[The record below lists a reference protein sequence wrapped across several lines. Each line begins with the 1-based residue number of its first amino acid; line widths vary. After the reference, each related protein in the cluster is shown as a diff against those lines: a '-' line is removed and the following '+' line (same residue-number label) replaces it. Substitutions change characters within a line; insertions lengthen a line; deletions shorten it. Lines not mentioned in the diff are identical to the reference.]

1 MEQHEL
7 RPPRGA
13 KRPRKRIGRGNASG
27 HGTYSG
33 RGIKGQQSRS
43 GSGPSHAFEG
53 GQTPLVRRLP
63 RRRGFTNPFRVAYT
77 PVNLHDLAKFPD
89 GGEVTPESLHEMGVV
104 RSLRRP
110 VKLLGDGDLSVAL
123 IVRTHRVSDAARVKI
138 EAAGGTVEELTPR
151 PPPSERETK
160 AERRAKARAPKAEEP
175 ASEETSPQAE
185 APEAPSADVDTA
197 EAEPSAAKPKKATA
211 KAEAAEKKPKKTTAK
226 AEAGEE
232 KPKKARKAKTSASK
246 PKKSAAKAKK
256 GEAEA
261 AGTEENVSPDPEA
274 AAAKD

>member
-33 RGIKGQQSRS
+33 RGIKGQQARS

-63 RRRGFTNPFRVAYT
+63 RRRGFHNPFRVAYT
-77 PVNLHDLAKFPD
+77 PVNLRDLAKFPD

-123 IVRTHRVSDAARVKI
+123 IVRTHRVSDTARAKI

-175 ASEETSPQAE
+175 ASEKAAEQEQEAPAPAAE
-185 APEAPSADVDTA
+185 ANTSE
-197 EAEPSAAKPKKATA
+197 
-211 KAEAAEKKPKKTTAK
+211 

-232 KPKKARKAKTSASK
+232 KPKKTTAKARKTKTSASK
-246 PKKSAAKAKK
+246 SKKGAAKAKE
-256 GEAEA
+256 GAAEA
-261 AGTEENVSPDPEA
+261 AGTEEIVSPDPET

>member
-43 GSGPSHAFEG
+43 GAGPSHAFEG

-63 RRRGFTNPFRVAYT
+63 RRRGFHNPFRVAYT
-77 PVNLHDLAKFPD
+77 PVNLRDLAKFPD
-89 GGEVTPESLHEMGVV
+89 GSEVTPESLREMGVV
-104 RSLRRP
+104 RSGRRP

-123 IVRTHRVSDAARVKI
+123 MVRTHRVSAAARAKI

-151 PPPSERETK
+151 PSPEERE
-160 AERRAKARAPKAEEP
+160 AKAPKAEE
-175 ASEETSPQAE
+175 AAAEETSPQE
-185 APEAPSADVDTA
+185 APAAETVTP
-197 EAEPSAAKPKKATA
+197 EAEPSTAKPKKVKAKADAGEEKPKTAKAKAQKAKTSAAKPKKDTA
-211 KAEAAEKKPKKTTAK
+211 KA
-226 AEAGEE
+226 G
-232 KPKKARKAKTSASK
+232 
-246 PKKSAAKAKK
+246 K
-256 GEAEA
+256 GTAEA
-261 AGTEENVSPDPEA
+261 AGTEENVSPAPEA
-274 AAAKD
+274 AATED

>member
-33 RGIKGQQSRS
+33 RGIKGQQSRA

-63 RRRGFTNPFRVAYT
+63 RRRGFTNPFRVSYT

-110 VKLLGDGDLSVAL
+110 VKLLGDGELSVAL
-123 IVRTHRVSDAARVKI
+123 MVRTHRVSDTARAKI

-160 AERRAKARAPKAEEP
+160 AERRAKARASKAEEP
-175 ASEETSPQAE
+175 TEPASKDTSPQEEETE
-185 APEAPSADVDTA
+185 APAADVDTPK
-197 EAEPSAAKPKKATA
+197 AEPSAAKPKKATA
-211 KAEAAEKKPKKTTAK
+211 KAEAGEGKPKKTTA
-226 AEAGEE
+226 
-232 KPKKARKAKTSASK
+232 KARKAKTSASK

-256 GEAEA
+256 GVAEA

>member
-33 RGIKGQQSRS
+33 RGIKGQQARS

-63 RRRGFTNPFRVAYT
+63 RRRGFHNPFRVAYT
-77 PVNLHDLAKFPD
+77 PVNLRDLAKFPAD
-89 GGEVTPESLHEMGVV
+89 SEVTPESLREMGVV
-104 RSLRRP
+104 RSARRP

-123 IVRTHRVSDAARVKI
+123 MVRTHRVSAAARAKI

-160 AERRAKARAPKAEEP
+160 AEREAKEATPEETGPQAEEP
-175 ASEETSPQAE
+175 A
-185 APEAPSADVDTA
+185 APTA
-197 EAEPSAAKPKKATA
+197 EAGTSEAEAAAEKPKKATA
-211 KAEAAEKKPKKTTAK
+211 KAQ
-226 AEAGEE
+226 
-232 KPKKARKAKTSASK
+232 KAKTSASK
-246 PKKSAAKAKK
+246 PKRGAAKAKK
-256 GEAEA
+256 GAEEA
-261 AGTEENVSPDPEA
+261 AGTEETVSPEPEA
-274 AAAKD
+274 AGTEE

>member
-63 RRRGFTNPFRVAYT
+63 RRRGFHNPFRVAYT
-77 PVNLHDLAKFPD
+77 PVNLRDLAKFPD

-123 IVRTHRVSDAARVKI
+123 IVRTHRVSDTARAKI

-175 ASEETSPQAE
+175 ASEKAAEQEQEAE
-185 APEAPSADVDTA
+185 ASAPAA
-197 EAEPSAAKPKKATA
+197 EANTSE
-211 KAEAAEKKPKKTTAK
+211 

-232 KPKKARKAKTSASK
+232 KPKKTTAKARKTKTSASK
-246 PKKSAAKAKK
+246 SKKGAAKAKE
-256 GEAEA
+256 GAAEA
-261 AGTEENVSPDPEA
+261 AGTEEIVSPDPET

>member
-1 MEQHEL
+1 MEHHEL

-63 RRRGFTNPFRVAYT
+63 RRRGFHNPFRVSYT
-77 PVNLHDLAKFPD
+77 PVNLRDLAKFPD

-123 IVRTHRVSDAARVKI
+123 MVRTHRVSATARAKI

-151 PPPSERETK
+151 PPPSESK
-160 AERRAKARAPKAEEP
+160 AKAKSEAKAEEP
-175 ASEETSPQAE
+175 ASEETSPQEKETE
-185 APEAPSADVDTA
+185 APTADVDMPET
-197 EAEPSAAKPKKATA
+197 EPSAAKPKKATA
-211 KAEAAEKKPKKTTAK
+211 KAEAGEKKPKKTTA
-226 AEAGEE
+226 
-232 KPKKARKAKTSASK
+232 KARKAKTSASK
-246 PKKSAAKAKK
+246 PKKGAAKVKK